1 MKIYN
6 PSGVQIADLIVS
18 DESYRY
24 RAIMGENALTLTF
37 SLPSFVEIPVGS
49 YADFQ
54 SERYTLLKRQNFT
67 KNNSSNFE
75 YTLILD
81 GAQKLLGKFKF
92 RDSNTGKL
100 KFSLTARP
108 QEFLEMLV
116 DNLNQRDNGWS
127 VGAYTDQA
135 EKVISFNHNYC
146 DDALRQMA
154 EAFNTEYEVVGKT
167 ISLKKIEYNKNNP
180 LSLSYGFGNG
190 FKSGIKR
197 DNASD
202 SKAIEI
208 LFVQGGDKN
217 IDASKYGS
225 QELLLP
231 ISKTI
236 SYDGDKFED
245 EQGFNALNSR
255 TYISDENGYYI
266 KRSDK
271 QLNSEIE
278 DSIDLSNIYPKRV
291 GTVSS
296 VIVVNESKNF
306 YDFTDNLIPLELDYK
321 SCLIAGE
328 KMTVIFQ
335 TGMLTGKEFD
345 VAYIHASRKFQ
356 IVPQEIDGE
365 TMPSSIW
372 APAVGDEY
380 AVFGIQMP
388 AAYIENDSNK
398 SGGSWDL
405 FREAV
410 KYLYNNEDDK
420 FSFTG
425 EIDEVWA
432 ASDWV
437 NIGGKIKLG
446 GYISFSDEQFQTSPV
461 LIRITGIKDF
471 INNPYYPQIELS
483 NVTSGGGYGSMI
495 KDIVNTPAVID
506 NAKQDVIRYAK
517 RGFREAKETADMI
530 QASLLN
536 FSGAISPITVQTM
549 QLLVGDESLQFDFV
563 ANSGSTTAIAHSET
577 FNATTKQFVC
587 DAGTLQHKTL
597 GITSISSSHSAS
609 EYKWWYLPFFTSAV
623 LSDSSKSYYVYAK
636 VSKSSNSG
644 VFILSES
651 AIAIEQVAGFY
662 HLLVGILNSENDG
675 DRSYSAMYGYSELTP
690 GRLII
695 KKVISPSGKTFFDLE
710 NEVIQGNLKF
720 QSGQSVSDSIASVQI
735 SADEAYS
742 YADNAYVTAQNAQN
756 GADSALSQLT
766 NIVSDNMLSGSEKP
780 AERLRWNSI
789 VSEKSG
795 INQQAASFGITT
807 ENATF
812 NTAFQALANYMNG
825 GVTWTSGVP
834 SWISDANISTDTAIN
849 GTVYRQKWNDYYTA
863 RQSLLN
869 AIYAKAKSLAD
880 AAQASVDGLQIGG
893 VNTFTNDE
901 SKMQAWSDDGTHLFA
916 KNDPECYYGFYFGGN
931 QAVNNMCRLS
941 NVISENGYWTV
952 SWEMRGSQNTQVGV
966 SVDICDNNSTL
977 FLTTGDNSWKKYS
990 LTVYVNNY
998 SSDVYNFVDFQN
1010 FYWAYF
1016 YIRNIQVERGNKATS
1031 FKVAPIVIQSQIDS
1045 ANSLLSDITSDS
1057 KLTPDEKQQLKKEWD
1072 AIYAEYPIISQRAY
1086 DIIGQAN
1093 NYDDA
1098 YTHLET
1104 FITPLLAN
1112 ITTTSDVNGATLR
1125 AYFRTYYLRR
1135 TEVDDQIQNMIDAQ
1149 SRAADYLRIALGSS
1163 TDITGGIV
1171 ATNVLLMKSLDG
1183 AIKAGLSGLANDN
1196 VGYWSGGTYAQ
1207 AQAGTAMNIDRK
1219 DGSWHRAGGKIGS
1232 DKNGNTRIGN
1242 FRIIGGNIVGYNSGG
1257 AEKII
1262 LSTDDISDLSELTTG
1277 GWVLLNDSTSITT
1290 SGKVPA
1296 SGLITN
1302 AVTVEIT
1309 VPYQTTV
1316 SFNRSNTL
1324 SLLVDGVEATNFD
1337 DPQSQ
1342 PDDVQHLKI
1351 MKGNFTVYDSSYYYY
1366 LYEFVR
1372 LQLDAGVYT
1381 VTITTSCNAYDG
1393 LTGGEYELTGGLSGI
1408 TYSEV
1413 IAKTKFG
1420 NNGFYSYWG
1429 ANTFFYFSQAT
1440 GLKVRGPV
1448 DMPGVPSTIAYI
1460 SWNGGIARQT
1470 GRVQITCSKTGTGYY
1485 SIQHKLGKSA
1495 IYALLTPVTASTNVV
1510 LKIHQIT
1517 TTLVDVFSRDIDS
1530 SVGVDAD
1537 FVIAI
1542 YEGGI

>member
-37 SLPSFVEIPVGS
+37 SLHSFVEIPVGS

-127 VGAYTDQA
+127 VGAYTDQT

-167 ISLKKIEYNKNNP
+167 ISLKKVEYNKNNP

-365 TMPSSIW
+365 TMPSSTW

-388 AAYIENDSNK
+388 AVYIENDSNK

-495 KDIVNTPAVID
+495 KDIANTPAVID

-563 ANSGSTTAIAHSET
+563 ANSGSTAAIAHSET

-597 GITSISSSHSAS
+597 GITSISSSHAAS
-609 EYKWWYLPFFTSAV
+609 EYKWWYLPSFTSAV

-651 AIAIEQVAGFY
+651 AIAIEQVDGFY

-690 GRLII
+690 GRLMI
-695 KKVISPSGKTFFDLE
+695 KKVISPNGKTFFDLE

-742 YADNAYVTAQNAQN
+742 YADDAYVTAQNAQN
-756 GADSALSQLT
+756 GADSALSQLI
-766 NIVSDNMLSGSEKP
+766 NIVSDNMLSGAEKP

-807 ENATF
+807 ENAAF
-812 NTAFQALANYMNG
+812 NTAFQALANYMNA
-825 GVTWTSGVP
+825 GVGWTAGAP
-834 SWISDANISTDTAIN
+834 SWISDANLATNTAID
-849 GTVYRQKWNDYYTA
+849 GATYRDKWNGYYNA
-863 RQSLLN
+863 RQILLN
-869 AIYAKAKSLAD
+869 AIYAKAKTLAD
-880 AAQASVDGLQIGG
+880 NAQASIDGLKIGG
-893 VNTFTNDE
+893 VNLIDNSLINEESNGYGFGNRTVSLESGKTYVLSINGNAANAQNGKFLRVYLYTNDWSFITNVNITTIENSTASTTFTIPV
-901 SKMQAWSDDGTHLFA
+901 SGVYYISSYYYDGSSNRDGSVRINWYMLEEGNKPSSSWRPS
-916 KNDPECYYGFYFGGN
+916 KND
-931 QAVNNMCRLS
+931 V
-941 NVISENGYWTV
+941 
-952 SWEMRGSQNTQVGV
+952 
-966 SVDICDNNSTL
+966 
-977 FLTTGDNSWKKYS
+977 
-990 LTVYVNNY
+990 
-998 SSDVYNFVDFQN
+998 
-1010 FYWAYF
+1010 
-1016 YIRNIQVERGNKATS
+1016 
-1031 FKVAPIVIQSQIDS
+1031 QSQIDS
-1045 ANSLLSDITSDS
+1045 VNGLVSDISSDS
-1057 KLTPDEKQQLKKEWD
+1057 KLTPDEKQQLKKEFD
-1072 AIYAEYPIISQRAY
+1072 AIYAEYPIISQRAQTIVGNS
-1086 DIIGQAN
+1086 D

-1098 YTHLET
+1098 YTALELYL
-1104 FITPLLAN
+1104 TPLLAN
-1112 ITTTSDVNGATLR
+1112 ITITSDVVGSELR
-1125 AYFRTYYLRR
+1125 AKFRNYYTQRAII
-1135 TEVDDQIQNMIDAQ
+1135 DNQIQSMIDAQ
-1149 SRAADYLRIALGSS
+1149 SRAADYLRLALGSS

-1171 ATNVLLMKSLDG
+1171 ATNVLLMKALTG
-1183 AIKAGLSGLANDN
+1183 AIKAGLSGLANDP
-1196 VGYWSGGTYAQ
+1196 VAYWSGGTYSQ
-1207 AQAGTAMNIDRK
+1207 AQLDAVSEFKSDKHVGGLDKK
-1219 DGSWHRAGGKIGS
+1219 DGSGHRAFGNIAWDAVGNSFVRGMLEVISGGKIGGF
-1232 DKNGNTRIGN
+1232 DIIGN
-1242 FRIIGGNIVGYNSGG
+1242 RIVCKDSAG
-1257 AEKII
+1257 AEKLV
-1262 LSTDDISDLSELTTG
+1262 LSTSPIAGTPESLAGHYALGYEHNWVDFKNLADGEPVYSGEFYRHTDGSGTTEVVSATNSETIAFTLPYAANVQFRYGIGQLSFSNEAVISSQTYSITAKVYLNNVLIKSDLHEDEILFING
-1277 GWVLLNDSTSITT
+1277 YG
-1290 SGKVPA
+1290 
-1296 SGLITN
+1296 
-1302 AVTVEIT
+1302 AVRFE
-1309 VPYQTTV
+1309 
-1316 SFNRSNTL
+1316 
-1324 SLLVDGVEATNFD
+1324 
-1337 DPQSQ
+1337 
-1342 PDDVQHLKI
+1342 
-1351 MKGNFTVYDSSYYYY
+1351 
-1366 LYEFVR
+1366 
-1372 LQLDAGVYT
+1372 VYT
-1381 VTITTSCNAYDG
+1381 TLYVSLAGDNVNTNWADYPADNCMVLYQESTK
-1393 LTGGEYELTGGLSGI
+1393 
-1408 TYSEV
+1408 
-1413 IAKTKFG
+1413 KTEIG
-1420 NNGFYSYWG
+1420 NNGFYSYWSG
-1429 ANTFFYFSQAT
+1429 TKYFYFSDLLGAIGRGNFDIPAGLGGGNVT
-1440 GLKVRGPV
+1440 GSGASVLP
-1448 DMPGVPSTIAYI
+1448 
-1460 SWNGGIARQT
+1460 W
-1470 GRVQITCSKTGTGYY
+1470 GRVTNVSKAGSVVTITHTIGDTDYSINVCPQSSASWYWQSKTSTT
-1485 SIQHKLGKSA
+1485 IQV
-1495 IYALLTPVTASTNVV
+1495 VTSGG
-1510 LKIHQIT
+1510 
-1517 TTLVDVFSRDIDS
+1517 F
-1530 SVGVDAD
+1530 D
-1537 FVIAI
+1537 FILI
-1542 YEGGI
+1542 RTK